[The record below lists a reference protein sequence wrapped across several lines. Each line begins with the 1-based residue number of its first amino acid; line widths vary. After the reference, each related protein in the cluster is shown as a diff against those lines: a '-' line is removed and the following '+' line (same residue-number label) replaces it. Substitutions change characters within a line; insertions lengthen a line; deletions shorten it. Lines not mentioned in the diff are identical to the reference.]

1 MRQALKIEDMRVRL
15 NALVVAKKFDMQDP
29 DVISLSRELDR
40 LIVEFHKARQLVSCI
55 KWNVASTE
63 VVTSSEG

>member
-40 LIVEFHKARQLVSCI
+40 LIVEFHKARQLVCI
-55 KWNVASTE
+55 KWNIASTE

>member
-1 MRQALKIEDMRVRL
+1 MRQALTIEDMRVRL
-15 NALVVAKKFDMQDP
+15 SALVVAKKFDMQDP

-40 LIVEFHKARQLVSCI
+40 LIVDFHNAKQLVSRI
-55 KWNVASTE
+55 KWNLASNE

>member
-40 LIVEFHKARQLVSCI
+40 LIVEFHMTRPLVCI
-55 KWNVASTE
+55 KWNLASTE
-63 VVTSSEG
+63 VVTSTEG